1 MVSPRARVDLGFF
14 FKEVARLGVF
24 FFSFFF
30 FNEILRFKSVYVCIQ
45 YLTLDLTHMIEV
57 SSKFLCC
64 LARISQ
70 PRGDL
75 NQMRSPFITG
85 RIATTT
91 HDKSPTNA
99 KLVYIIYIFIYFFSY
114 IYIIYIFF
122 LFINILFLFLRLCNV
137 YVCLC
142 PYGQLC
148 IFQVNMIQ

>member
-1 MVSPRARVDLGFF
+1 MY
-14 FKEVARLGVF
+14 F

-75 NQMRSPFITG
+75 NQMRNPFITG
-85 RIATTT
+85 RITTTT

-99 KLVYIIYIFIYFFSY
+99 KLVYIIYIFMYFFH

-122 LFINILFLFLRLCNV
+122 LFINILFLLRLCNV

-148 IFQVNMIQ
+148 IFQVNMTQ